1 MSEPLDE
8 ARMLQRIAL
17 RDQRAFEALVAACSP
32 EDFPSAAF
40 HAQQAVE
47 KALKAVLLASGA
59 ETTRTHDLMTLGKAV
74 QRAGLL
80 LPVDESALLRLTP
93 YAVGFRYDD
102 VALPLVTPDQAGSIV
117 NAVLAWSASILEASA

>member
-1 MSEPLDE
+1 MSETLDE

-17 RDQRAFEALVAACSP
+17 RDQRAFEALVAVCSP
-32 EDFPSAAF
+32 EDFPAAAF

-47 KALKAVLLASGA
+47 KAFKAVLLASGA
-59 ETTRTHDLMTLGKAV
+59 ETSRTHDLMTLGKAV
-74 QRAGLL
+74 QSAGVL

-102 VALPLVTPDQAGSIV
+102 VALPLVTPDQAASIV
-117 NAVLAWSASILEASA
+117 KEVLAWSASILENNA